1 MFRKTIS
8 IITAVLLVLAVLPFS
23 AFADTTID
31 RVDIIGFSKPVVG
44 EVPDYQVAVP
54 ENAGYKFEY
63 YYWFEIENGSPT
75 VIYDNNGSVY
85 EDGVD
90 YFMYFVISAK
100 SGFAFPDNTQGFVH
114 FIDDSGNELY
124 VRDLYFY
131 DNQYY
136 IYSETHKPDQMSF
149 IDSVELSGYAE
160 PCDGMPVSGLE
171 PIVLGTEGC
180 ELASCGWF
188 RNGAPFNG
196 VFTAGNTYELRM
208 ELKADYGT
216 RFAEDV
222 TVSIEGAQTEL
233 SADRTVLNVKLEKS
247 VTEIRVVSLNTA
259 YTPVAGA
266 HIEAHPALSLSLGS
280 PYTIS

>member
-90 YFMYFVISAK
+90 YFM
-100 SGFAFPDNTQGFVH
+100 
-114 FIDDSGNELY
+114 
-124 VRDLYFY
+124 
-131 DNQYY
+131 
-136 IYSETHKPDQMSF
+136 
-149 IDSVELSGYAE
+149 
-160 PCDGMPVSGLE
+160 
-171 PIVLGTEGC
+171 
-180 ELASCGWF
+180 
-188 RNGAPFNG
+188 
-196 VFTAGNTYELRM
+196 
-208 ELKADYGT
+208 
-216 RFAEDV
+216 
-222 TVSIEGAQTEL
+222 
-233 SADRTVLNVKLEKS
+233 
-247 VTEIRVVSLNTA
+247 
-259 YTPVAGA
+259 
-266 HIEAHPALSLSLGS
+266 
-280 PYTIS
+280 